1 MMTRGGT
8 MLDYGLPEE
17 LHDIRDICREIGE
30 RYILPVRA
38 ELDEENRFPREI
50 IDRLAESDLLGIYI
64 PEEYGGSAE
73 VFGGGSMA
81 LCVATEELSR
91 YCGGVAVS
99 FAANA
104 LGAMPILI
112 SGSTEQKSAYLPD
125 LASGARLAA
134 FALTEPEAGSDA
146 GSVRTKAVRDGD
158 HYVLNGVKQWI
169 TNGGEAQVYTVIAM
183 TDPSRGARG
192 LSAFIVDEGTPG
204 FSYGKKEDKMGIR
217 ASATRELVF
226 EDCRIPAGSIIG
238 REGMGF
244 LVAMKTLNRSRP
256 GVAAQ
261 AVGIAQGAMEEA
273 ARYAS
278 QRKQFGQRIDS
289 FQGVQFMLADM
300 ATQIEAAR
308 ALTYSVARMVDAGAR
323 KYEKESA
330 MAKVL
335 ASDVAMRVTTDA
347 VQVLGGYG
355 YMKEYPVEKMMRDA
369 KITQIY
375 EGTNQ
380 IQRAVIASAL
390 IKETA
395 AGN

>member
-1 MMTRGGT
+1 M
-8 MLDYGLPEE
+8 DYFFTDE
-17 LHDIRDICREIGE
+17 LRDIKELCGEIA
-30 RYILPVRA
+30 RKYIVPVRA
-38 ELDEENRFPREI
+38 QLDEENRFPTEI
-50 IDRLAESDLLGIYI
+50 MKVMADGGLLGVYI

-73 VFGGGSMA
+73 AFGGGSLA
-81 LCVATEELSR
+81 LCVSTEELSR
-91 YCGGVAVS
+91 ACGGVAVS

-112 SGSTEQKSAYLPD
+112 SGTATQKERFLPD
-125 LASGARLAA
+125 LASGAKLAA

-146 GSVRTKAVRDGD
+146 GGVKTKARKDGD
-158 HYVLNGVKQWI
+158 AYVLDGTKQWI
-169 TNGGEAQVYTVIAM
+169 TNGGEAQVYTVIAL

-192 LSAFIVDEGTPG
+192 LSAFIVEEGTPG
-204 FSYGKKEDKMGIR
+204 FSYGKKENKMGIR

-226 EDCRIPAGSIIG
+226 EDCRIPAGNLID
-238 REGMGF
+238 REGAGF

-261 AVGIAQGAMEEA
+261 AVGIAQGALDEA
-273 ARYAS
+273 ARYAA

-289 FQGVQFMLADM
+289 FQAVQFMLADM

-308 ALTYSVARMVDAGAR
+308 ALTYGVARMIDSGAR

-330 MAKVL
+330 MAKVF

-347 VQVLGGYG
+347 VQILGGYG

-380 IQRAVIASAL
+380 IQRSVIASAL

-395 AGN
+395 AGGD